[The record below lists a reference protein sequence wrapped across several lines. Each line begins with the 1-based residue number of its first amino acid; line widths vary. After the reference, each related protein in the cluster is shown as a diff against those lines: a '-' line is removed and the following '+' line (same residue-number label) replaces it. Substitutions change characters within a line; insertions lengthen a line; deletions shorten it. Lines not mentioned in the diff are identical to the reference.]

1 MLRGCESVRWQGDND
16 PLACDLSAHSTGIG
30 PAPLAISPPASHFF
44 PHAGTQHV
52 HCIGENH
59 HVIELWPGGDPHHED
74 LTVASGDTS
83 LPNEYHRPTSHVLAD
98 TQHVFHAS
106 NDAEMIE
113 LWWQA

>member
-1 MLRGCESVRWQGDND
+1 MRAR
-16 PLACDLSAHSTGIG
+16 STSTASGKTTTSSNCGGG
-30 PAPLAISPPASHFF
+30 PAATRI
-44 PHAGTQHV
+44 TR
-52 HCIGENH
+52 
-59 HVIELWPGGDPHHED
+59 D